1 MPSSK
6 TGRHLAGAFLA
17 SITILSFLVIAALTP
32 LVSFATTDL
41 SGIKV
46 CIDPGHGG
54 SDPGAVG
61 YVVEKDIN
69 LAVALKLAELLKAD
83 KAYVILTRSG
93 DYDVSL
99 EQRVAI
105 ANSAGCH
112 IFVSIH
118 SNAATSSSARGF
130 EAYYYYGS
138 SNGYKLA
145 SLIYNEVLSLINI
158 PGRGVFEAG
167 FYVLKYTYMPAALLE
182 LGFVTNYY
190 DSALLK
196 DVNTQW
202 KYAYGILYGIQRYF
216 GVPKHNPLSAQ
227 PVYVNNVRYARY
239 STYARFVVDLSKPA
253 NFSIYYWSSPTWLAI
268 YVKNAKL
275 NSTIKSTWPSTSSG
289 WYYKNTGIPEVPT
302 VYIQERTDGV
312 LIVLA
317 TVKKFAYNYFTL
329 SSPDRIVVDIYF

>member
-1 MPSSK
+1 MSSSK
-6 TGRHLAGAFLA
+6 NMTLLTTPILATLTIVSLLVVSLLA
-17 SITILSFLVIAALTP
+17 S
-32 LVSFATTDL
+32 LVSVAAMNL
-41 SGIKV
+41 SGIKICV
-46 CIDPGHGG
+46 DPGHGG

-83 KAYVILTRSG
+83 KATVVLTRSG

-99 EQRVAI
+99 EERVAI

-112 IFVSIH
+112 VFVSIH

-130 EAYYYYGS
+130 EVYYYYGS
-138 SNGYKLA
+138 SSGYQLA
-145 SLIYNEVLSLINI
+145 SLIYNEVLALVSI

-167 FYVLKYTYMPAALLE
+167 FYVLKYTYMPAVLVE

-190 DSALLK
+190 DAALLK
-196 DVNTQW
+196 DNASQW

-216 GVPKHNPLSAQ
+216 GVPKHDPLATQS
-227 PVYVNNVRYARY
+227 VYVNNVRYARY
-239 STYARFVVDLSKPA
+239 STYARFVVDVSKPA
-253 NFSIYYWSSPTWLAI
+253 NFSVYYWSSPTWLAI

-275 NSTIKSTWPSTSSG
+275 NSTIKSTWPATSSG
-289 WYYKNTGIPEVPT
+289 WYYRNTGIPEIPT

-317 TVKKFAYNYFTL
+317 TVKKYAYRYFTL
-329 SSPDRIVVDIYF
+329 SNPDRIVVDIYF